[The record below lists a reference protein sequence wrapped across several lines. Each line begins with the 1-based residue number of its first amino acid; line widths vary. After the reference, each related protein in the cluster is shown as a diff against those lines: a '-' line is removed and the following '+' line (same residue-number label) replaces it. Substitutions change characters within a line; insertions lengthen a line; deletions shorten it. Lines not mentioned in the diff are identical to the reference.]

1 MVYNEEVRDLF
12 TVDKDYALAHCI
24 SGDFALGAG
33 IATCFAKM
41 GVRNS
46 LKTMYRTGKI
56 GDALIT
62 TCSDWKCE
70 INLVTKERAFE
81 KPTLGTLR
89 QSLAS
94 LNSYVRSVGL
104 KKIAMPKIGCGLD
117 RLKWE
122 DVSVLIKEV
131 FEDTDVEILVCD
143 RPVTLQ

>member
-12 TVDKDYALAHCI
+12 TVDKDYSLVHCI
-24 SGDFALGAG
+24 SGDLAMGAG
-33 IATCFAKM
+33 IAVDFANM

-46 LKTMYRTGKI
+46 LQTMYRSGAI
-56 GDALIT
+56 GDALVT

-70 INLVTKERAFE
+70 ISLVTKDRAFE
-81 KPTLGTLR
+81 KPTLSTLR
-89 QSLAS
+89 KALVA

-104 KKIAMPKIGCGLD
+104 KKLAMPKIGCGLD

-131 FEDTDVEILVCD
+131 FENTDVEILVCD